1 MGSHSQGIRLLR
13 RVALQ
18 GLRIALAAAVVVAS
32 SALAWK
38 FLTRPQRRPEPTRL
52 ASDDRNGP
60 GYVTVAGA
68 AVDVEVVAPDGRRT
82 STAGRA
88 EADSTRIPD
97 SDGAVD
103 CGGYG
108 RQRESDASCSASV
121 MIRNPV
127 FGAYRVVISS
137 ADSARAETITVGY
150 GGSVFRRSGAF
161 SVRVIVGPRHPVDFG
176 IIVSEEGASQRSQ
189 PKPAPP

>member
-1 MGSHSQGIRLLR
+1 MQ
-13 RVALQ
+13 A
-18 GLRIALAAAVVVAS
+18 LRIALGTAVVVAS

-68 AVDVEVVAPDGRRT
+68 AVDVEIVAPDGRRT

-88 EADSTRIPD
+88 EADDQRIPD

-108 RQRESDASCSASV
+108 RQRESESACSASV
-121 MIRNPV
+121 MVRNPA
-127 FGAYRVVISS
+127 FGAYRVVVSS

-150 GGSVFRRSGAF
+150 GGSTFRRSGAF
-161 SVRVIVGPRHPVDFG
+161 SVRVIVGPKHAVEFG

-189 PKPAPP
+189 PRPTPP